1 MRLGTMITRLRKP
14 VLGLCAALIAAL
26 VLPGCYTDPNEDRW
40 GDGFIAPQ
48 EMMRLQH
55 QPLMKEILSSL
66 SSGYDEP
73 NEEFPD
79 ARDVI
84 AADLD
89 VNAAD
94 YVIGRNDLL
103 QITLTDVTPGVET
116 AKTSRVSESGNVS
129 LPLIGQL
136 QASGLTEAQLERAIQ
151 QKYQDQGIVK
161 NATVSVTVLEARQRT
176 FQIRGAVMRPGQYA
190 IVQADFRMIDA
201 LVLAGDV
208 TVPSIEFAYVIR
220 PPANKAAT
228 SQPTTQPTTAE
239 PATPPTGGGNL
250 LEPKPPMEKAPPPA
264 EHTETAPTSGPKPTG
279 TTTLEDATKTSA
291 DTDKSPPVY
300 VNGNQPVDATQPT
313 SAPTTAATMPTTA
326 PGNFTFNAPLPVDMS
341 TIIKIPLRQLLNGDL
356 KYNVVIRP
364 QDTVVVPIP
373 EAGEFYMG
381 GHVQRVGVYSLTGRQ
396 ITLKQAIISAGMLD
410 ELAVPERT
418 EIVRRLGRD
427 KEIYVRV
434 NLAKVFRGQQPDVF
448 LKPYDQVMVGTD
460 FVAPFWAALRNSF
473 RITYGF
479 GFLYDRNFYNA
490 PNNSSS

>member
-1 MRLGTMITRLRKP
+1 MITRLRKP

-250 LEPKPPMEKAPPPA
+250 LEPKPPM
-264 EHTETAPTSGPKPTG
+264 
-279 TTTLEDATKTSA
+279 
-291 DTDKSPPVY
+291 
-300 VNGNQPVDATQPT
+300 
-313 SAPTTAATMPTTA
+313 
-326 PGNFTFNAPLPVDMS
+326 
-341 TIIKIPLRQLLNGDL
+341 
-356 KYNVVIRP
+356 
-364 QDTVVVPIP
+364 
-373 EAGEFYMG
+373 
-381 GHVQRVGVYSLTGRQ
+381 
-396 ITLKQAIISAGMLD
+396 
-410 ELAVPERT
+410 
-418 EIVRRLGRD
+418 
-427 KEIYVRV
+427 
-434 NLAKVFRGQQPDVF
+434 
-448 LKPYDQVMVGTD
+448 
-460 FVAPFWAALRNSF
+460 
-473 RITYGF
+473 
-479 GFLYDRNFYNA
+479 
-490 PNNSSS
+490 

>member
-1 MRLGTMITRLRKP
+1 
-14 VLGLCAALIAAL
+14 L
-26 VLPGCYTDPNEDRW
+26 VLPGCYTDPNQDRW

-84 AADLD
+84 ASDLD

-129 LPLIGQL
+129 LPLIGQI

-176 FQIRGAVMRPGQYA
+176 FQIRGAVQRPGQYA

-208 TVPSIEFAYVIR
+208 TVPSIEFAYIIR
-220 PPANKAAT
+220 PPVNKAAT
-228 SQPTTQPTTAE
+228 SQPVTQPSTPE
-239 PATPPTGGGNL
+239 PVTPGNGGNL
-250 LEPKPPMEKAPPPA
+250 LEPKPALDKTPPPA
-264 EHTETAPTSGPKPTG
+264 EHTETAPAISGPRPTG
-279 TTTLEDATKTSA
+279 TATLEDTTKPTA
-291 DTDKSPPVY
+291 DADKSAPVY
-300 VNGNQPVDATQPT
+300 VNGNQPIDATQPT
-313 SAPTTAATMPTTA
+313 SAPTTAGTMPTTA
-326 PGNFTFNAPLPVDMS
+326 PGSFTFNAPLPADMS

-364 QDTVVVPIP
+364 QDTIVVPIP

-460 FVAPFWAALRNSF
+460 FIAPFWAAIRNGF

-490 PNNSSS
+490 PNGQNGG